1 MGDVWAAETGRK
13 KADGLADIVNRL
25 LQNLCLKCAKDEGIR
40 HYYDVGVI
48 GYGATV
54 GPAFGGSLAGQD
66 LVSITDVANSP
77 AKILDRV
84 KKVEDGAGG
93 LVDQTIK
100 FPVWFE
106 PVANGGTP
114 MCQALTRAQTI
125 ISQWVNK
132 HPSSFPPI
140 IINITDG
147 EATDGDPS
155 APSSALKSLSTDD
168 GNSLLFNVHISGTS
182 GTAIEFPD
190 SEAELPDDHARLLF
204 RMSSELPEY
213 MRTMAQQEGLRVS
226 ERTRGFVFQADMTA
240 VIKFLDIGTRPSN
253 LR

>member
-1 MGDVWAAETGRK
+1 M
-13 KADGLADIVNRL
+13 ADIINRL
-25 LQNLCLKCAKDEGIR
+25 LQNLCLKCAKDDGIR

-54 GPAFGGSLAGQD
+54 ASSFGGALAGKD
-66 LVSITDVANSP
+66 LVSITDVADSP
-77 AKILDRV
+77 ARVLDRI

-93 LVDQTIK
+93 LVEQTVK
-100 FPVWFE
+100 LPVWFE
-106 PVANGGTP
+106 PIANGGTP
-114 MCQALTRAQTI
+114 MCEALNRARSI
-125 ISQWVNK
+125 ISQWVTQ

-140 IINITDG
+140 VINITDG

-155 APSSALKSLSTDD
+155 AAASGLIGLSTSD
-168 GNSLLFNVHISGTS
+168 GNVLLFNVHISGTNQS
-182 GTAIEFPD
+182 AIEFPD
-190 SEAELPDDHARLLF
+190 SEGELPDDYAKLLF

-213 MRTMAQQEGLRVS
+213 MRNMAQQESLRVS

-240 VIKFLDIGTRPSN
+240 VIRFLDIGTRPSN